1 MATVIVVV
9 TVVVTVV
16 GKNAG
21 LCPWAA
27 LMKWSTNHFR
37 NYSTV

>member
-1 MATVIVVV
+1 MATVI
-9 TVVVTVV
+9 VVVTVV

-27 LMKWSTNHFR
+27 MMKWSTNHFG